1 MDERLVA
8 AGFLMCISTGV
19 VDVLVQDILQLH
31 LSDSAR
37 YGLLVPYVL
46 SLVTGVTG
54 LVTSPSSR
62 PVYQAV

>member
-8 AGFLMCISTGV
+8 AGLFMFLSTGV
-19 VDVLVQDILQLH
+19 VDILVQDILQLN
-31 LSDSAR
+31 LSQQAR

-46 SLVTGVTG
+46 SIVTGVTG

-62 PVYQAV
+62 PVYQVV